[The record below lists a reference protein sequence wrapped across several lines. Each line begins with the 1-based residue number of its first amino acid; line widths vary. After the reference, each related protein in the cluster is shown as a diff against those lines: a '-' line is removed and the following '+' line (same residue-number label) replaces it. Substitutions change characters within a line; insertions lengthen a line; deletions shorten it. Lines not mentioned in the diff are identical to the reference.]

1 MALVRCTSASAKGGS
16 QAPVV
21 GELYDSTH
29 PLVVAN
35 PASFSATVS
44 FGTSTEASSVKGIYL
59 TGVIAVTTPS
69 VAAAGLIAKVDV
81 DISADPLAFVAAVGD
96 AVIAIPQEALPTNSR
111 LQNAWVTATDSV
123 QVVFGAETAAVTGAA
138 KNFKFLLIDLT

>member
-1 MALVRCTSASAKGGS
+1 MALVRCTSATSRGGALS
-16 QAPVV
+16 PVV

-44 FGTSTEASSVKGIYL
+44 IGTSTEAGSVKGIYL
-59 TGVIAVTTPS
+59 TGTIAVAVPS

-81 DISADPLAFVAAVGD
+81 DISTDPLVYVAAVGD

-123 QVVFGAETAAVTGAA
+123 QIVFGAETAAVTGAS
-138 KNFKFLLIDLT
+138 KNFKFMLVDLT